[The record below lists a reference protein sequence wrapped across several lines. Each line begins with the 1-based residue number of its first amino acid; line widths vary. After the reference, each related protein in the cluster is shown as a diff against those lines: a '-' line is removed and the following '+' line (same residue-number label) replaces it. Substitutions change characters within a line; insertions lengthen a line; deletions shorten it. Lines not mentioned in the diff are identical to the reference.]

1 MLSILPTILKF
12 IGNKNGDPIIK
23 DDQTIIEDLCNIGEE
38 DLVIKVDDIYNDLDI
53 FVDNSGRD
61 NSVYSNINYTKT
73 KYGDYLLRK
82 ILKSPTT
89 NVDLLNKR
97 QNIIKYYLK
106 DDLILDIEKDLI
118 RIGNDCGEY
127 FEFCISDQDPDQ
139 KVFYEMIYYDYPII
153 NLINKSN
160 IILSLSNFYKIF
172 IAPSIAILTP
182 VICIFAPILLAKII
196 GFPATILQMI
206 GSMIRLIF
214 SGGVSMFLSKKSFK
228 EKMILLFTVCAWLF
242 YYVYG
247 SYQSVLAG
255 KTTYNVIKLFTKKVA
270 DIQNLVSVVS
280 SLKDKL
286 GSIIDCDIAPH
297 LYSLKKLL
305 SFNVNSIFNIFF
317 KGNVLVAYNKLLK
330 EGRKHIYPLLKYIAE
345 IDAYYSIAKLYSNG
359 SYVFS
364 KYLSKDDGIPVL
376 KGSSIYHP
384 SLNKNPICNR
394 VRIDGKYPGM
404 LITGPN
410 MGGKSTYIKS
420 VILSIIFAQTMGI
433 VACSGS
439 YSLTPYDCI
448 NTCLK
453 IPDSTGYVSQFE
465 AEMYN
470 NGKQLDKLKDLSPDK
485 IAISVVD
492 EIFTTTNSLEGISAG
507 FSICK
512 KMASY
517 KNVTT
522 IVTTHYPE
530 LCDLE
535 AITGKRIRNYRFK
548 VERDQEGNIVF
559 PYKIERGI
567 SEDHIALELLEK
579 NDFDEDILK
588 DANKKCGELRER
600 YSKLNIKEKKD

>member
-12 IGNKNGDPIIK
+12 IGNKNEDPVIK
-23 DDQTIIEDLCNIGEE
+23 DDLIIIEDLHNIDEK
-38 DLVIKVDDIYNDLDI
+38 DKVIIVDDIYNDLDI

-61 NSVYSNINYTKT
+61 NSVYSNINHTKT

-82 ILKSPTT
+82 VLKSPTT
-89 NVDLLNKR
+89 NTTILTKR

-106 DDLILDIEKDLI
+106 DDLIFDIEKDLEKLD
-118 RIGNDCGEY
+118 NDCGSY
-127 FEFCISDQDPDQ
+127 FNFCISDHDPDQ
-139 KVFYEMIYYDYPII
+139 KVFYDMIYYNYPII
-153 NLINKSN
+153 NIINKSN

-182 VICIFAPILLAKII
+182 VICIFAPFLLAKII

-206 GSMIRLIF
+206 GFMIKSIF
-214 SGGVSMFLSKKSFK
+214 SGGISMFLSKKSFK

-255 KTTYNVIKLFTKKVA
+255 KTTYNVIKLFTKKVS

-280 SLKDKL
+280 SLKDKI
-286 GSIIDCDIAPH
+286 GDVIDCEIDSH
-297 LYSLKKLL
+297 LQSLKRLL
-305 SFNVNSIFNIFF
+305 SFNVNGIFNTFF

-330 EGRKHIYPLLKYIAE
+330 EGKKHIYPLLKYIAE
-345 IDAYYSIAKLYSNG
+345 VDLYYSIAKLYNSG
-359 SYVFS
+359 SYQYPT
-364 KYLSKDDGIPVL
+364 YLDKTSGIPII

-384 SLNKNPICNR
+384 SLHKKPITNR
-394 VRIDGKYPGM
+394 IRIDGNYPGM

-420 VILSIIFAQTMGI
+420 VIISIIFSQTLGI

-470 NGKQLDKLKDLSPDK
+470 NIKQLDELKELEQNK
-485 IAISVVD
+485 IAISVID
-492 EIFTTTNSLEGISAG
+492 EIFTTTNSLEGVSAG

-517 KNVTT
+517 KNVTN

-535 AITGKRIRNYRFK
+535 KVTGKRIRNYRFR
-548 VERDQEGNIVF
+548 VNRDKEGNILF

-567 SEDHIALELLEK
+567 SEDHIALELLKK

-588 DANKKCGELRER
+588 DANKKCAELRKR
-600 YSKLNIKEKKD
+600 YLIEEKHKKD